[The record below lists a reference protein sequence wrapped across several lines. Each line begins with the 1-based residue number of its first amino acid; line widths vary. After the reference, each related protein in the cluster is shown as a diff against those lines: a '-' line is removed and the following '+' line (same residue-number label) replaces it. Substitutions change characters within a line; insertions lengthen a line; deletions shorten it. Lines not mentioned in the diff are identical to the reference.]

1 MCLTKAWVV
10 SYSLKS
16 IIIII
21 IIIIIL
27 IIIKERRNDFT
38 QGFLLCGAVYLVAS
52 YASL

>member
-1 MCLTKAWVV
+1 M

-21 IIIIIL
+21 IILILLIIL

-38 QGFLLCGAVYLVAS
+38 RGFLLCGAVYLVAS